1 VSLEVIGAGFGRTGT
16 MSLKLALENLGFGPC
31 YHMEDVFRDPS
42 ELRHWE
48 PALDGEDV
56 DWTDVFAGFRA
67 TVDWPG
73 AFFWRELAEAYPGA
87 KVLLNVRQADRW
99 YASFS
104 QTVKRLIENRA
115 AVPDASFRPVL
126 DFACRMISER
136 DFNDSMSDESTMIS
150 LFHART
156 SEVES
161 AIPPDRLLKY
171 DVSDGWEPL
180 CRFLDVPLPDGEF
193 PRVNDQDEFWQVFGA
208 GKKL

>member
-1 VSLEVIGAGFGRTGT
+1 

-31 YHMEDVFRDPS
+31 YHMENIFRDPS

-56 DWTDVFAGFRA
+56 DWTDVFAEFRA

-73 AFFWRELAEAYPGA
+73 AHFWRELATTFPGA
-87 KVLLNVRQADRW
+87 KVLLNVRPADRW

-104 QTVKRLIENRA
+104 QTVKRLIEHRTL
-115 AVPDASFRPVL
+115 VLEPSFLPVL
-126 DFACRMISER
+126 EFAQRMIAER
-136 DFNDSMSDESTMIS
+136 DFDDSMSDESTMIS

-161 AIPPDRLLKY
+161 AIPSERLLKF
-171 DVSDGWEPL
+171 DVSEGWEPL
-180 CRFLDVPLPDGEF
+180 CRFLDVPVPDGEF